1 MAIPL
6 DDFYKEFFQD
16 VISAADADGQY
27 KEDAFFDLFC
37 DQLVEAGE
45 LDSADR
51 AAYVRPTGG
60 LRVDGYGGDPL
71 ESEGVLS
78 LIVLDFNQSPEIAR
92 LTGTEMETTFKRM
105 SNFLAKS
112 LDPKFRNSLEESSP
126 AFGLADMI
134 ATRWAAVSKV
144 RLFLLSNR
152 QLSAKIDGREAEE
165 FDGKNVTYSVWD
177 IDRLYRFVTA
187 GHGREEI
194 LIDLTRD
201 YGGAIP
207 LLEAHQ
213 PEADYEAYLA
223 VIPGSQL
230 ATIYDRWG
238 ARLLEQ
244 NVRVFLQALGSINKG
259 IRNTIE
265 NDPAMFFA
273 YNNGLTAT
281 AEDITTERTES
292 GLFLTGLRN
301 LQIVNGGQTTAS
313 IHAAYRKK
321 VDLSKVFIQVKLSIV
336 PPERTIDV
344 VPKISEYANS
354 QNKVNAA
361 DFFANHPF
369 HVRMEDFSRRLFA
382 PSPDGSFRES
392 KWFYERA
399 RGQYQDARGTLTLAQ
414 QKKFDLE
421 YPKAQLFSKTDL
433 AKFLNLWRGHPD
445 VVSKGAQKNFVHF
458 ATDIGKEW
466 AKQSDDFNEDSYRHA
481 VAKAI
486 AFRTAEKLVT
496 EQPWYEGGYRANI
509 VAYSIAKL
517 AHDVAASGLS
527 VDFNAIWKKQ
537 KVSDAMGRALT
548 VVAAEVRKVITNP
561 PSAVSNV
568 TEWAKQQACWAR
580 VMSLKID
587 WPAEWLDELI
597 DKAEMNAQKQSAV
610 KDQRVLNGIEAQ
622 TLVFNAGGKFW
633 REVLGWAQSR
643 DLLSPKESGI
653 LQTAAA
659 IPAKI
664 PSELQSIKTVEILRR
679 LHAEG
684 CQLGREYAH

>member
-230 ATIYDRWG
+230 ATIYDKWG

-244 NVRVFLQALGSINKG
+244 NVRVFLQARGSINKG

-392 KWFYERA
+392 KWFYERS
-399 RGQYQDARGTLTLAQ
+399 RGQYQDARGMLTQAQ

-433 AKFLNLWRGHPD
+433 AKFLNIWRGHPD
-445 VVSKGAQKNFVHF
+445 VVSKHAQKNFVHF
-458 ATDIGKEW
+458 ASAIGKE
-466 AKQSDDFNEDSYRHA
+466 
-481 VAKAI
+481 
-486 AFRTAEKLVT
+486 
-496 EQPWYEGGYRANI
+496 
-509 VAYSIAKL
+509 
-517 AHDVAASGLS
+517 
-527 VDFNAIWKKQ
+527 
-537 KVSDAMGRALT
+537 
-548 VVAAEVRKVITNP
+548 
-561 PSAVSNV
+561 
-568 TEWAKQQACWAR
+568 
-580 VMSLKID
+580 
-587 WPAEWLDELI
+587 
-597 DKAEMNAQKQSAV
+597 
-610 KDQRVLNGIEAQ
+610 
-622 TLVFNAGGKFW
+622 
-633 REVLGWAQSR
+633 
-643 DLLSPKESGI
+643 
-653 LQTAAA
+653 
-659 IPAKI
+659 
-664 PSELQSIKTVEILRR
+664 
-679 LHAEG
+679 
-684 CQLGREYAH
+684 

>member
-27 KEDAFFDLFC
+27 KEDAFFDQFC

-134 ATRWAAVSKV
+134 ATRWENVSKV

-165 FDGKNVTYSVWD
+165 FDGKSVSYSVWD

-194 LIDLTRD
+194 LIDLTKD

-230 ATIYDRWG
+230 ATIYDKWG

-244 NVRVFLQALGSINKG
+244 NVRVFLQARGSINKG

-281 AEDITTERTES
+281 AEDITTERTEL
-292 GLFLTGLRN
+292 GLFLTELRN

-336 PPERTIDV
+336 PPERTIVV

-369 HVRMEDFSRRLFA
+369 HVRMEDFSRRIFA
-382 PSPDGSFRES
+382 PSPDGTFRES

-458 ATDIGKEW
+458 ANDIGKEW

-509 VAYSIAKL
+509 VAYAIAKL

-561 PSAVSNV
+561 PSGVSNV

-587 WPAEWLDELI
+587 WPAEWLDGLI

>member
-6 DDFYKEFFQD
+6 DEFYKEFFQD
-16 VISAADADGQY
+16 VLSAADADGQY

-37 DQLVEAGE
+37 DQLIEAGE

-51 AAYVRPTGG
+51 ASYVRPTGG
-60 LRVDGYGGDPL
+60 LRVDGYGGDPS
-71 ESEGVLS
+71 ESDGVLS
-78 LIVLDFNQSPEIAR
+78 LIVLDFNQSPEILR
-92 LTGTEMETTFKRM
+92 LTGTEMEAIFKRV
-105 SNFLAKS
+105 SNFMAKA
-112 LDPKFRNSLEESSP
+112 LDTKFRNSLEESSP
-126 AFGLADMI
+126 GFGLSDLI
-134 ATRWAAVSKV
+134 ASRWANVSKI

-165 FDGKNVTYSVWD
+165 FEGKSVTYSVWD

-194 LIDLTRD
+194 LIDLMKD

-207 LLEAHQ
+207 LLAAHQ
-213 PEADYEAYLA
+213 PDADYEAYLA
-223 VIPGSQL
+223 VIPGKQL
-230 ATIYDRWG
+230 AEIYDHWG

-244 NVRVFLQALGSINKG
+244 NVRVFLQARGSINKG

-265 NDPAMFFA
+265 TDPAMFFA

-281 AEDITTERTES
+281 AEDITTERTEL
-292 GLFLTGLRN
+292 GLSLTGLRN

-321 VDLSKVFIQVKLSIV
+321 VDLSKIFIQVKLSIV
-336 PPERTIDV
+336 PPERTIAV

-369 HVRMEDFSRRLFA
+369 HIRMEDFSRRLFA
-382 PSPDGSFRES
+382 PSPDGTFRES

-399 RGQYQDARGTLTLAQ
+399 RGQYQDARGTLTQAQ

-445 VVSKGAQKNFVHF
+445 MVSKGAQKNFVDF
-458 ATDIGKEW
+458 AKDIGKEW
-466 AKQSDDFNEDSYRHA
+466 AKQPDDFNEDFYRHA
-481 VAKAI
+481 IAKAI
-486 AFRTAEKLVT
+486 AFRATEKLVT

-509 VAYSIAKL
+509 VAYAIAKL
-517 AHDVAASGLS
+517 AHDVAASELS

-537 KVSDAMGRALT
+537 RVSDAMKEALT
-548 VVAAEVRKVITNP
+548 VVATEVRKVITNP
-561 PSAVSNV
+561 QSNISNV

-587 WPAEWLDELI
+587 WPAEWLEELI
-597 DKAEMNAQKQSAV
+597 GKAEINAQKQSAV

-622 TLVFNAGGKFW
+622 TMVFNAGGAFW
-633 REVLGWAQSR
+633 REVIGWAQSR

-653 LQTAAA
+653 LNTAAV

-664 PSELQSIKTVEILRR
+664 PSELQSIKTLEILRR

-684 CQLGREYAH
+684 CQLGRENTN

>member
-6 DDFYKEFFQD
+6 DEFYKEFFQD
-16 VISAADADGQY
+16 VLSVADADGQY
-27 KEDAFFDLFC
+27 REDAFFDQFC

-51 AAYVRPTGG
+51 AAYVRPSGG
-60 LRVDGYGGDPL
+60 LRVDGYGGDPR

-78 LIVLDFNQSPEIAR
+78 LIVLDFNQSPEIVR
-92 LTGTEMETTFKRM
+92 LTGTEMEAIFKRV
-105 SNFLAKS
+105 SNFMAKA
-112 LDPKFRNSLEESSP
+112 LDTRFRNGLEESSP
-126 AFGLADMI
+126 AFGLSDMI
-134 ATRWAAVSKV
+134 AKRWANVSKI

-152 QLSAKIDGREAEE
+152 QLSAKVDGREAEKFE
-165 FDGKNVTYSVWD
+165 GKSVTYSVWD

-194 LIDLTRD
+194 LIDLTKD

-207 LLEAHQ
+207 LLAAHQ

-230 ATIYDRWG
+230 AAIYDKWG

-244 NVRVFLQALGSINKG
+244 NVRVFLQARGSINKG

-281 AEDITTERTES
+281 AEEITTERAES
-292 GLFLTGLRN
+292 GLLLTGLRN

-321 VDLSKVFIQVKLSIV
+321 VDLSKVFIQVKLSLV
-336 PPERTIDV
+336 PPERAIDV

-369 HVRMEDFSRRLFA
+369 HVRMEDFSRRIFA
-382 PSPDGSFRES
+382 PSPDGTFRES

-445 VVSKGAQKNFVHF
+445 VVSRGAQKNFVHF
-458 ATDIGKEW
+458 ANDIGKEW
-466 AKQSDDFNEDSYRHA
+466 VKQPDDFNEDFYRHA

-509 VAYSIAKL
+509 VAYAIAKL
-517 AHDVAASGLS
+517 AHDVATSGLS

-537 KVSDAMGRALT
+537 RVADAMGRALK
-548 VVAAEVRKVITNP
+548 VVAAEVRKVITDP
-561 PSAVSNV
+561 LSGISNV

-597 DKAEMNAQKQSAV
+597 GKAEMTAQKQSAV

-622 TLVFNAGGKFW
+622 TMVVNAGGKFW
-633 REVLGWAQSR
+633 REVIGWAQSR

-653 LQTAAA
+653 LHTAAG
-659 IPAKI
+659 IPTKI
-664 PSELQSIKTVEILRR
+664 PSELQSIKTIEILRQ

-684 CQLGREYAH
+684 CQIGREYTH